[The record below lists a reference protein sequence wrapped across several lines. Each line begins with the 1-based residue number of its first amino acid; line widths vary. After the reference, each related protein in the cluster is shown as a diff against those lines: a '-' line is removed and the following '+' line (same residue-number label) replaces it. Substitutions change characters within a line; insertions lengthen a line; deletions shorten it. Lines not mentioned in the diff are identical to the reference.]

1 MANTES
7 ERQDIP
13 LTEEEVAHRVAVL
26 KRFRELL
33 VEQRNRFQEYLV
45 VLDKQKDVIEAGDA
59 DALLSHVELEEKIVS
74 DIFSIQK
81 VLDPLEDLYRAS
93 FPERETEVPKLKEA
107 LEELKN
113 EAVQRSQRNKN
124 LLSEQMDKLR
134 NEIKTLRN
142 NPFAARR
149 SIYDNS
155 GAASLVDIKG

>member
-1 MANTES
+1 MASTES
-7 ERQDIP
+7 GPKQQT
-13 LTEEEVAHRVAVL
+13 LTEEELAHRVAVL

-45 VLDKQKDVIEAGDA
+45 VLDKQKEVIEKGDT

-74 DIFSIQK
+74 DIFAIQK
-81 VLDPLEDLYRAS
+81 VIDPLEDLYRAS
-93 FPERETEVPKLKEA
+93 YPERETEVPKLKAA

-113 EAVQRSQRNKN
+113 EAVQRSQRNRN
-124 LLSEQMDKLR
+124 LLSERMDKLR
-134 NEIKTLRN
+134 SEIKTLRN

-149 SIYDNS
+149 SVYDNS

>member
-13 LTEEEVAHRVAVL
+13 LAEEEVAHRVAVL